1 MKCLECNI
9 ETENPKFCSKSCSAK
24 FNNKK
29 FPKRKTNKKCASCDN
44 FVKNWRTTLC
54 EFHHDEYIQNRFE
67 YIKERVVKTIVVR

>member
-29 FPKRKTNKKCASCDN
+29 FPKRKTNKTQTYFNDPWDN
-44 FVKNWRTTLC
+44 YSGTHFG
-54 EFHHDEYIQNRFE
+54 Y
-67 YIKERVVKTIVVR
+67 